1 MQMKPISIAQI
12 FQSYLLTIFQYQPID
27 MQYLGLNV
35 EQPIKL
41 WLSVVLASLGISN
54 TLDDNS
60 NINTPINTPNY
71 N

>member
-1 MQMKPISIAQI
+1 
-12 FQSYLLTIFQYQPID
+12 